1 MATALPDQPDLRI
14 DKLAAVFR
22 NTTATYKYYW
32 LLALLDVVGEGRTS
46 IPLRSLYVRMIVHA
60 WYPVNYFR
68 LSFGAWDKLHDVV
81 QQLAVQE
88 ELEPHTKPNDLE
100 HALLFTEAPESVKAI
115 MGLGRWVRFRFLSPW
130 LNSSNL
136 NDAQVMHRS
145 QDPAYGA
152 PYALFADRLDVPLPW
167 AAYLT
172 RHRGVLRDFT
182 LWNLAQFI
190 QARNPNVPQVVD
202 KLVRPPE
209 RSALTKQRELWN
221 AVMDNTSGMQCIY
234 TGSQLVGAEY
244 HMEHFIPFA
253 FVAHDQLWNLV
264 PADPAYNLSKRDR
277 LPSLDIHLRPFI
289 DTHWQLATVVREHDL
304 RSKLL
309 EDYLTIVPEP
319 LHQVTDRYRFG
330 EKMRDT
336 VVPLHGIARN
346 SGFETVAA

>member
-1 MATALPDQPDLRI
+1 MAAPPEHPSLRI
-14 DKLAAVFR
+14 DTLNGVFR

-32 LLALLDVVGEGRTS
+32 LLALLDVVGEGRTA

-68 LSFGAWDKLHDVV
+68 LSFGAWDKLHEVV
-81 QQLAVQE
+81 MHLAVQE
-88 ELEPHTKPNDLE
+88 KLEPHTRPNDLE
-100 HALLFTEAPESVKAI
+100 HALLFTEDPISVKAI

-136 NDAQVMHRS
+136 SDAQVMHRS
-145 QDPAYGA
+145 QDPAHGA
-152 PYALFADRLDVPLPW
+152 PYALYEDRLEVPLEW

-172 RHRGVLRDFT
+172 RHRIVLRDFT

-202 KLVRPPE
+202 KLVRPPS
-209 RSALTKQRELWN
+209 RNALTAQRDLWN
-221 AVMDNTSGMQCIY
+221 AVMDHTGDRPCIY
-234 TGSQLVGAEY
+234 TGSQLVGADY
-244 HMEHFIPFA
+244 HMEHFIPHA

-264 PADPAYNLSKRDR
+264 PAAPAYNLTKSDR
-277 LPSLDIHLRPFI
+277 LPSLHRHLRPFI
-289 DTHWQLATVVREHDL
+289 DAHWQLATVVRAHDL

-319 LHQVTDRYRFG
+319 LHRVTDRYLFG
-330 EKMRDT
+330 DKLRDT
-336 VVPLHGIARN
+336 LVPLHGIAAN
-346 SGFETVAA
+346 SGFGEVEG

>member
-1 MATALPDQPDLRI
+1 MPVVLPEQPDLRT
-14 DKLAAVFR
+14 DRLAGVFR

-32 LLALLDVVGEGRTS
+32 LLALLDKVGEGRTS
-46 IPLRSLYVRMIVHA
+46 IPLRSLYVRMIIHA

-68 LSFGAWDKLHDVV
+68 LSFGAWDKLHEVV
-81 QQLAVQE
+81 RQLAVQE
-88 ELEPHTKPNDLE
+88 KLEPHTRPNDLE
-100 HALLFTEAPESVKAI
+100 CALLHTEDPVSVQTI

-136 NDAQVMHRS
+136 SDAQVMHRS
-145 QDPAYGA
+145 REREHGA
-152 PYALFADRLDVPLPW
+152 PYALFEDRLEVPLPW

-172 RHRGVLRDFT
+172 RHRSILHDFT

-209 RSALTKQRELWN
+209 RSALTKQRDLWN
-221 AVMDNTSGMQCIY
+221 AVMDHTTDLPCIY
-234 TGSQLVGAEY
+234 TGSQLVGADY
-244 HMEHFIPFA
+244 HMEHFIPYA

-264 PADPAYNLSKRDR
+264 PAAPAYNMAKSDR
-277 LPSLDIHLRPFI
+277 LPNLDRHLKPFVNA
-289 DTHWQLATVVREHDL
+289 HWQLATVVREHAL

-319 LHQVTDRYRFG
+319 LHQVTDRYLFG
-330 EKMRDT
+330 DKLRDT

-346 SGFETVAA
+346 SGFEVVAA